1 MGTERNCRGHSA
13 ATKQGCRAQPKQDAE
28 QVEARLLSVAEANSL
43 SFASMEFGRIDEQ
56 QLAMVDFRL
65 PPDPDVNGEVL
76 KEGKGKTKFYIGCAK
91 WGRKDWIGKL
101 YPHGTKEKDFLEHYA
116 RLFNS
121 IELNA
126 TFYKSPSVEQVTA
139 WRQKVGNDF
148 LFCPKFTQ
156 TITHLKRLNNTQ
168 AEVDSFLHA
177 ISAFGKNLGPI
188 FLMPNPQM
196 GPKQKPVL
204 ERFIDDF
211 PKDVELFLEVRHP
224 DFFTDGFDA
233 ELYDFLRRHQRGT
246 IITDAAGRRDCVHM
260 HLSTPEAFIRFVGNG
275 LHPTDYTRID
285 EWVQRIKLWMKKG
298 LETLYFFMHQHDELH
313 SPELIRYFIEQMN
326 KHCGTQIAAPDMLP
340 PGTLF

>member
-1 MGTERNCRGHSA
+1 MPDDRSCVNNFKRRHHHNLINFSA
-13 ATKQGCRAQPKQDAE
+13 
-28 QVEARLLSVAEANSL
+28 
-43 SFASMEFGRIDEQ
+43 MEFGRIDEQ
-56 QLAMVDFRL
+56 QLAQVDFRL
-65 PPDPDVNGEVL
+65 PPDPEVNQEVL
-76 KEGKGKTKFYIGCAK
+76 KKGKGKTKFYIGCAK

-101 YPHGTKEKDFLEHYA
+101 YPVGTKEKNFLEHYA

-126 TFYKSPSVEQVTA
+126 TFYKSPTVAQITA
-139 WRQKVGNDF
+139 WQQKVGKDF

-168 AEVDSFLHA
+168 TEVDDFLHA
-177 ISAFGKNLGPI
+177 VTAFGKNLGPI

-204 ERFIDDF
+204 ERFIDEF
-211 PKDVELFLEVRHP
+211 PEDVAMFLEVRHP
-224 DFFTDGFDA
+224 DFYTEGYDR
-233 ELYDFLRRHQRGT
+233 ELYNFLRKHKRGT

-285 EWVQRIKLWMKKG
+285 EWVQRIKLWMNEG
-298 LETLYFFMHQHDELH
+298 LERLYFFMHQHDELH
-313 SPELIRYFIEQMN
+313 SPELIKYFIEQMN
-326 KHCGTQIAAPDMLP
+326 KHCGTKIDPPEMQQ